1 MHQELREAT
10 AVAHRSLEKRLPF
23 ISVHLDRRLYQR
35 LLEAYYGFYY
45 SIERQLDQVPNL
57 QSANLDG
64 RRKAPVLARDL
75 HALGLPP
82 EGIATLALCTDL
94 PAVENNLQALGVM
107 YVMEGATL
115 GGQVLSRVV
124 QGKLLIGTD
133 SGGAFLDVYGGAAD
147 QMWKDVLALLS
158 HVVEPSQRAQ
168 VIHSARLTFSSFE
181 RWLERSEVL
190 R

>member
-1 MHQELREAT
+1 VT
-10 AVAHRSLEKRLPF
+10 
-23 ISVHLDRRLYQR
+23 
-35 LLEAYYGFYY
+35 
-45 SIERQLDQVPNL
+45 
-57 QSANLDG
+57 
-64 RRKAPVLARDL
+64 
-75 HALGLPP
+75 
-82 EGIATLALCTDL
+82 TLALCTDL

-115 GGQVLSRVV
+115 GGQMLSRVV

-133 SGGAFLDVYGGAAD
+133 SGGAFLDVYGSAAD
-147 QMWKDVLALLS
+147 RMWKDVLALLS